1 MISST
6 YPAAKQR
13 FQFQDKHNENF
24 DKLNQLRETAQV
36 LTVSSSCF
44 STFLF
49 FLLFS
54 FLLFFFE
61 SDATTSVSCEEEEE
75 TSNVKLC
82 GAVQARSI
90 AFSTIFKLR
99 SSLASSSSLL
109 TTIGDLV
116 GFNCWCSWSSSSW
129 WDLAAFGFFSLLP
142 IGDREEEEG
151 CRSDGGEEETPV
163 RKVNRFKP

>member
-54 FLLFFFE
+54 FLLFFFVLFE

-116 GFNCWCSWSSSSW
+116 GFNC
-129 WDLAAFGFFSLLP
+129 
-142 IGDREEEEG
+142 
-151 CRSDGGEEETPV
+151 
-163 RKVNRFKP
+163 